1 MMEKMISA
9 KTSDFQP
16 DDETGIPEVYD
27 NQKVIVGGMITDKTI
42 KYTKN
47 NKVMAFLTVEDL
59 VGTVE
64 VVVFPRDYEK
74 CQMFLNEDARL
85 FIQGR
90 VSAEDDKASK
100 LILEKVRLF
109 DDMPREL
116 WLQFES
122 REEYAKAETGLVD
135 DLMESRGNSTV
146 VIYLKDVK
154 AMKKLPPAYQVHI
167 EDSWLERMC
176 KKYGSSN
183 VKIVERV
190 LKNLYKCYKLY
201 PNMCITIGCFIRW
214 RITIWQRTKSK
225 RSAV

>member
-1 MMEKMISA
+1 MKMPGS
-9 KTSDFQP
+9 
-16 DDETGIPEVYD
+16 
-27 NQKVIVGGMITDKTI
+27 
-42 KYTKN
+42 
-47 NKVMAFLTVEDL
+47 
-59 VGTVE
+59 
-64 VVVFPRDYEK
+64 
-74 CQMFLNEDARL
+74 L
-85 FIQGR
+85 FREG

-167 EDSWLERMC
+167 EASWLERMC
-176 KKYGSSN
+176 EKYGSSN

-190 LKNLYKCYKLY
+190 LKNL
-201 PNMCITIGCFIRW
+201 
-214 RITIWQRTKSK
+214 
-225 RSAV
+225 

>member
-1 MMEKMISA
+1 
-9 KTSDFQP
+9 
-16 DDETGIPEVYD
+16 
-27 NQKVIVGGMITDKTI
+27 
-42 KYTKN
+42 
-47 NKVMAFLTVEDL
+47 
-59 VGTVE
+59 
-64 VVVFPRDYEK
+64 
-74 CQMFLNEDARL
+74 MFLNEDARL

-176 KKYGSSN
+176 EKYGSSN

-190 LKNLYKCYKLY
+190 LKNL
-201 PNMCITIGCFIRW
+201 
-214 RITIWQRTKSK
+214 
-225 RSAV
+225 

>member
-1 MMEKMISA
+1 
-9 KTSDFQP
+9 
-16 DDETGIPEVYD
+16 
-27 NQKVIVGGMITDKTI
+27 
-42 KYTKN
+42 
-47 NKVMAFLTVEDL
+47 
-59 VGTVE
+59 
-64 VVVFPRDYEK
+64 
-74 CQMFLNEDARL
+74 MFLNEDARL

-154 AMKKLPPAYQVHI
+154 AMKKLP
-167 EDSWLERMC
+167 L
-176 KKYGSSN
+176 
-183 VKIVERV
+183 
-190 LKNLYKCYKLY
+190 
-201 PNMCITIGCFIRW
+201 FIRSISRIPGWSACVKNMEVPMLKLW
-214 RITIWQRTKSK
+214 REY
-225 RSAV
+225 

>member
-1 MMEKMISA
+1 MPQAAEYPKETILTFEKEVLGIYLSGHPLERYRNMMEKMISA

-27 NQKVIVGGMITDKTI
+27 NQKVIVGGMITDKNI

-122 REEYAKAETGLVD
+122 REEYAKARDRSGRRSDGIQRKQHGGYLSQRCQGNEETSPCLSGPY
-135 DLMESRGNSTV
+135 RGFLAGAHV
-146 VIYLKDVK
+146 
-154 AMKKLPPAYQVHI
+154 
-167 EDSWLERMC
+167 
-176 KKYGSSN
+176 
-183 VKIVERV
+183 
-190 LKNLYKCYKLY
+190 
-201 PNMCITIGCFIRW
+201 
-214 RITIWQRTKSK
+214 
-225 RSAV
+225 

>member
-1 MMEKMISA
+1 M
-9 KTSDFQP
+9 
-16 DDETGIPEVYD
+16 
-27 NQKVIVGGMITDKTI
+27 IVGGMITDKTI

-100 LILEKVRLF
+100 LILEKVRMF
-109 DDMPREL
+109 DDMPKEL
-116 WLQFES
+116 WIQFES
-122 REEYAKAETGLVD
+122 REDYAKAETGLVD
-135 DLMESRGNSTV
+135 DLMSSRGNSSV

-167 EDSWLERMC
+167 EDSWLEHMC
-176 KKYGSSN
+176 EKYGSSN
-183 VKIVERV
+183 VKIVDRV
-190 LKNLYKCYKLY
+190 LKNL
-201 PNMCITIGCFIRW
+201 
-214 RITIWQRTKSK
+214 
-225 RSAV
+225 